1 MPVKI
6 AVTMYNIEEKLPES
20 GSMIIADNGE
30 WHILM
35 YDHDNIGHE
44 WEDDTPIEF
53 SKWAY
58 LADLNAGEA

>member
-1 MPVKI
+1 MPGKI
-6 AVTMYNIEEKLPES
+6 TITVYEIEEKLPDP
-20 GSMIIADNGE
+20 GTMVIADDGE

-53 SKWAY
+53 DKWCY
-58 LADLNAGEA
+58 LGELNGGA